1 MKISGTIVDFN
12 NEPMSGANITLIS
25 GLGAGKVGTISNF
38 DGNFE
43 LDRSDFDE
51 NSLFSIS
58 YIGFVSQQYKASE
71 LQNKKIVLQE
81 SIDALDEVVL
91 VGIKPSPK
99 QDVQPIVRR
108 HFQKNKYLYASLA
121 GIAGILLMAVSIK
134 KL

>member
-1 MKISGTIVDFN
+1 MKISGTIVDVN
-12 NEPMSGANITLIS
+12 NEPISSANITLVS
-25 GLGAGKVGTISNF
+25 GVSAGRVGTISNL

-43 LDRSDFDE
+43 LDRGDFDE

-58 YIGFVSQQYKASE
+58 YIGFASQQYKASE
-71 LQNKKIVLQE
+71 LQNRKIVLQE

-99 QDVQPIVRR
+99 EDVQPIVIQ
-108 HFQKNKYLYASLA
+108 HFQKNKYLYAGLA